1 MVGLIFDY
9 ENKLIQIKIVYYGP
23 AMSGKT
29 TSLKYLFSY
38 FGKINDLDSI
48 ESSVGRTLF
57 FDFGVLQFKGSQ
69 WGIKFLL
76 YTATGQ
82 DFYASTRPATLI
94 GVDGIIFVVDSQ
106 KEYLDHN
113 LRSWN
118 ELKTLFGLEFYNIP
132 VVISLNKY
140 DLREMK
146 ESELVDFKSSIDY
159 KKFKNLSVKKT
170 VATKGEGVLDS
181 FNQLIKFVFPQ
192 LILKF
197 KKKIN
202 CTP

>member
-1 MVGLIFDY
+1 MIFDC
-9 ENKLIQIKIVYYGP
+9 ENKVLQVKIVYYGP

-29 TSLKYLFSY
+29 TSLKSLFSY
-38 FGKINDLDSI
+38 FQKGDSVNSI
-48 ESSVGRTLF
+48 ESTVGRTLF
-57 FDFGVLQFKGSQ
+57 FDFGVLQFKGAN
-69 WGIKFLL
+69 WNLKFLI
-76 YTATGQ
+76 YSVTGQ
-82 DFYASTRPATLI
+82 DFYASTRPATLK

-118 ELKTLFGLEFYNIP
+118 ELKTLFGLEIYNIP

-140 DLREMK
+140 DLRKMK
-146 ESELVDFKSSIDY
+146 ELEEINFKSSIEY

-181 FNQLIKFVFPQ
+181 FSQLIKFIFPQ
-192 LILKF
+192 LCI
-197 KKKIN
+197 KI
-202 CTP
+202 

>member
-1 MVGLIFDY
+1 MIFDC
-9 ENKLIQIKIVYYGP
+9 ENRVLQVKIVYYGP

-29 TSLKYLFSY
+29 TSLKSLFSL
-38 FGKINDLDSI
+38 FQKGDSVNSI
-48 ESSVGRTLF
+48 ESTVGRTLF
-57 FDFGVLQFKGSQ
+57 FDFGVLQFKGAN
-69 WGIKFLL
+69 WNLKFLI
-76 YTATGQ
+76 YSVTGQ
-82 DFYASTRPATLI
+82 DFYASTRPATLK

-118 ELKTLFGLEFYNIP
+118 ELKTLFGLEIYNIP

-140 DLREMK
+140 DLRKMK
-146 ESELVDFKSSIDY
+146 ELEEINFKSSIEF

-181 FNQLIKFVFPQ
+181 FSQLIKFIFPQ
-192 LILKF
+192 LCI
-197 KKKIN
+197 KI
-202 CTP
+202 

>member
-1 MVGLIFDY
+1 MIFDCA
-9 ENKLIQIKIVYYGP
+9 NKVLQVKIVYYGP

-29 TSLKYLFSY
+29 TSLKSLFSY
-38 FGKINDLDSI
+38 FQKGDSVNSI
-48 ESSVGRTLF
+48 ESTVGRTLF
-57 FDFGVLQFKGSQ
+57 FDFGVLQFKGDN
-69 WGIKFLL
+69 WNLKFLI
-76 YTATGQ
+76 YSATGQ
-82 DFYASTRPATLI
+82 DFYASTRPATLK

-118 ELKTLFGLEFYNIP
+118 ELKTLFGLEIYNIP

-140 DLREMK
+140 DLRKMK
-146 ESELVDFKSSIDY
+146 ELEEINFKSSIEY

-181 FNQLIKFVFPQ
+181 FSQLIKFIFPQ
-192 LILKF
+192 LCI
-197 KKKIN
+197 KI
-202 CTP
+202 